1 LPDHALARQGA
12 GRYTEGMLKKVATW
26 AAIIFVVF
34 YLVTQPTGA
43 AHLIHQAVTS
53 LHSAGQSLSKF
64 VSSL

>member
-43 AHLIHQAVTS
+43 AHLIH
-53 LHSAGQSLSKF
+53 
-64 VSSL
+64 